1 VAVDWTLVLEGHQ
14 ICPGII
20 VERPKDHDRKR
31 DTSAAE
37 RRNSLGNDRT
47 VRSRSYVQEM
57 GGQKVS
63 RGAAGTLW
71 HCAIED
77 GSDRY
82 VFAVVEVVN
91 GSKEPDG
98 SRKRYFLSV
107 PADCRSTMEAVAW
120 TYSITV
126 KQYRQL
132 KVHT

>member
-1 VAVDWTLVLEGHQ
+1 
-14 ICPGII
+14 
-20 VERPKDHDRKR
+20 
-31 DTSAAE
+31 
-37 RRNSLGNDRT
+37 
-47 VRSRSYVQEM
+47 M

-63 RGAAGTLW
+63 GDAAGMLW

-107 PADCRSTMEAVAW
+107 PPDCRSAMEAVAW
-120 TYSITV
+120 TYGMTV

-132 KVHT
+132 KVRT

>member
-1 VAVDWTLVLEGHQ
+1 
-14 ICPGII
+14 
-20 VERPKDHDRKR
+20 
-31 DTSAAE
+31 
-37 RRNSLGNDRT
+37 
-47 VRSRSYVQEM
+47 M

-63 RGAAGTLW
+63 RDAAGTLW